1 MMLFESNKPTVTDM
15 EVSRTLKEIAKQ
27 MTISNGVQIL
37 DRLYARDSISK
48 EEYIKEMYDLYKVL

>member
-27 MTISNGVQIL
+27 MMISNVVQIL

-48 EEYIKEMYDLYKVL
+48 EEYIKEMQDIYKIL